1 MLPFF
6 KKKTP
11 AQPPEVMERGTKKLY
26 VLTVRGRREM
36 ELLQDERWRPPIQTV
51 VPEEAAAPMLP
62 VHYGTYS
69 SDGVRRDGPP
79 GGGYSAVY
87 EKYRHRGLDVYTRDE
102 ARRLNQWDTRYPFPG
117 FDPKEGSI
125 TLDLYSED

>member
-6 KKKTP
+6 KKKTR
-11 AQPPEVMERGTKKLY
+11 QPDAVEARGTKKTY
-26 VLTVRGRREM
+26 VLTVRGRREL
-36 ELLQDERWRPPIQTV
+36 EWLAGDHWKPAIDTLV
-51 VPEEAAAPMLP
+51 EAEAEAPMIK
-62 VHYGTYS
+62 VRTGTYG
-69 SDGVRRDGPP
+69 SDGLRRDGPP
-79 GGGYSAVY
+79 AGAYSAVF

-125 TLDLYSED
+125 TLDIYSED

>member
-6 KKKTP
+6 KKKP
-11 AQPPEVMERGTKKLY
+11 KLPEPEYERVIKKTY
-26 VLTVRGRREM
+26 VLTVRGRLEQ
-36 ELLQDERWRPPIQTV
+36 ELLANERWRPPIATV
-51 VPEEAAAPMLP
+51 VEEEAEAPMVK

-79 GGGYSAVY
+79 GGAYSQAY
-87 EKYRHRGLDVYTRDE
+87 EKYRHQGLDVYTRDE
-102 ARRLNQWDTRYPFPG
+102 ARRLNQWDTRYPYPG

-125 TLDLYSED
+125 TLDIYSED

>member
-6 KKKTP
+6 KKKTK
-11 AQPPEVMERGTKKLY
+11 QPEVERARGYKKLH
-26 VLTVRGRREM
+26 VMTVRGKQEQ
-36 ELLQDERWRPPIQTV
+36 EWLQADRWKPPIDTV
-51 VPEEAAAPMLP
+51 VPEEAEAPMLR
-62 VHYGTYS
+62 VHYGTYG
-69 SDGVRRDGPP
+69 SDGIRRDGPP
-79 GGGYSAVY
+79 AGAYSQVY
-87 EKYRHRGLDVYTRDE
+87 DRYRHRGLDVYTRDE

>member
-6 KKKTP
+6 KKKTRQP
-11 AQPPEVMERGTKKLY
+11 AAVEARGTKKTY
-26 VLTVRGRREM
+26 VLTVRGRREL
-36 ELLQDERWRPPIQTV
+36 EWLNSDHWKPPIDTLV
-51 VPEEAAAPMLP
+51 EAEAEAPMIK
-62 VHYGTYS
+62 VRQGTYG

-79 GGGYSAVY
+79 AGAYSAVFD
-87 EKYRHRGLDVYTRDE
+87 KYRHRGLDVYTRDE

-125 TLDLYSED
+125 TLDIYSED